1 MRIAM
6 NDHTVEPFSS
16 THPTT
21 GESASADIVEALQ
34 ELLSQSIH
42 LRDIYKN
49 ARWQTAEFQ
58 FHRLRELFDGHY
70 KEQIRL
76 VDVLIDRLRELNGAA
91 KVFAG
96 DFLFGALLSPLV
108 HGRRSTTS
116 VLVTLIDAHESVL
129 NTAQPIQ
136 TDAGRVYPIWTG
148 DFSVGQ
154 VVLSN
159 DLQLFAV
166 RNLWIDRQETPPS
179 QSTPGS

>member
-1 MRIAM
+1 MRTAM
-6 NDHTVEPFSS
+6 NDHTVEPSS

-21 GESASADIVEALQ
+21 GESESADIVEALQ

-42 LRDIYKN
+42 LRDMYKN
-49 ARWQTAEFQ
+49 ARWQTADIQ
-58 FHRLRELFDGHY
+58 LHQLRERFDNHY

-96 DFLFGALLSPLV
+96 DFLCRALLSPLL

-129 NTAQPIQ
+129 NTAQPFQ
-136 TDAGRVYPIWTG
+136 TDDGRFNSTWTS

-154 VVLSN
+154 IVLSN

-166 RNLWIDRQETPPS
+166 RNLWIDRQKARPNQPTA
-179 QSTPGS
+179 GC